1 MRRGEKFD
9 GIVADPPAFG
19 RGGKGRKEW
28 RIERDLPELCSLLPE
43 LLAPSPALLLLSCH
57 DARWPAR
64 RLAEY
69 LAPTGLGKME
79 TGSMGLAAHGQ
90 GGRDHLMG
98 CYVRWRPL

>member
-1 MRRGEKFD
+1 MNDADMREVDAYFAQAPDATVLSMRQETGPAMNP
-9 GIVADPPAFG
+9 VAAAMTQVTETAEVESTQG
-19 RGGKGRKEW
+19 QV
-28 RIERDLPELCSLLPE
+28 C
-43 LLAPSPALLLLSCH
+43 
-57 DARWPAR
+57 

-90 GGRDHLMG
+90 GGRDLLMG